1 MPILGWTRGYRR
13 AWLRGDLLAGITV
26 TAYLIPQV
34 MANAELAGLPA
45 VVGLWAALG
54 ALLGYVLVGTS
65 RLLSMGPEST
75 AALMTA
81 TTIAGV
87 SAADRPETAM
97 ALALLAAVFCVIGW
111 AARLAALAELLSK
124 PILVGYMAG
133 IAVVMITSQLDEL
146 LGFTIHGDG
155 FLPEVRYA
163 VTHLGQTHAPTLIL
177 GGSVLAG
184 LLIASRLWPKAPVAL
199 FGMLAATAVSSA
211 LDLSDHG
218 VATVGHIAAGL
229 PDVRRPD
236 LAPHQWLDLVGPA
249 LGIAFVTFTDTILT
263 GRAFVVEGEGR
274 PDAKRELLGLGAANL
289 GAGLLQGLPVSSSGS
304 RTAIAQAVGGK
315 SQLTGGITLVATA
328 VAVLTIR
335 PVLEAFPTAALG
347 AVVVYAAVRLV
358 DLPEMIRFWRF
369 RHSELVLALATA
381 VAVLGVGVL
390 YGIVVAIGLSVLDL
404 LRRVAR
410 PHDAVLGNVPG
421 LAGMHDVAD
430 YPAAQPVPGLVIY
443 RYDSP
448 LFFANAEDFRSRAL
462 GALADY
468 PDTRWFVLNT
478 EAISG
483 IDVTA
488 ADLLEEVR
496 AEMAARGVVFALA
509 RLKQDLRDALAPTGI
524 LDRIGHDRIFLT
536 LPTAVL
542 AFESWHASQP

>member
-87 SAADRPETAM
+87 SVADRPDTAM
-97 ALALLAAVFCVIGW
+97 ALALLTALFCVIGW

-184 LLIASRLWPKAPVAL
+184 LLVASRLWPRAPVAL
-199 FGMLAATAVSSA
+199 VGMLAATAVSSA
-211 LDLSDHG
+211 LDLPDHG

-229 PDVRRPD
+229 PGVRLPD

-263 GRAFVVEGEGR
+263 GRAFVTEEQGR

-358 DLPEMIRFWRF
+358 DVPEMIRFWRF
-369 RHSELVLALATA
+369 RHSELALALATT
-381 VAVLGVGVL
+381 VAVLAVGVL

-410 PHDAVLGNVPG
+410 PHDAVLGHVPG

-430 YPAAQPVPGLVIY
+430 YPAAEPVPGLVVY

-468 PDTRWFVLNT
+468 PGTRWFVLNT

-496 AEMAARGVVFALA
+496 AEITARGVVFALA

-524 LDRIGHDRIFLT
+524 LDRIGPDRIFLT
-536 LPTAVL
+536 LPTAVR
-542 AFESWHASQP
+542 AFESS

>member
-87 SAADRPETAM
+87 SVADRPDTAM
-97 ALALLAAVFCVIGW
+97 ALALLTALFCVIGW

-184 LLIASRLWPKAPVAL
+184 LLVASRLWPRAPVAL
-199 FGMLAATAVSSA
+199 VGMLAATAVSSA
-211 LDLSDHG
+211 LDLPDHG

-229 PDVRRPD
+229 PGVRLPD

-263 GRAFVVEGEGR
+263 GRAFVAEEQGR

-358 DLPEMIRFWRF
+358 DVPEMIRFWRF
-369 RHSELVLALATA
+369 RHSELALALATT
-381 VAVLGVGVL
+381 VAVLAVGVL

-410 PHDAVLGNVPG
+410 PHDAVLGHVPG

-430 YPAAQPVPGLVIY
+430 YPAAEPVPGLVVY

-468 PDTRWFVLNT
+468 PGTRWFVLNT

-496 AEMAARGVVFALA
+496 AEITARGVVFALA

-524 LDRIGHDRIFLT
+524 LDRIGPDRIFLT
-536 LPTAVL
+536 LPTAVR
-542 AFESWHASQP
+542 AFESS